1 MTCIMRLRFS
11 CLIVAL
17 VATGCGGDV
26 SKGGPTPGRPSFEG
40 SRAHELVEVQVAFG
54 PRIPGT
60 IGHDRQLQWMLARL
74 DSFAPEV
81 SADTFAYVT
90 TYSDSLTL
98 INVLA
103 RYRPEADRRILLLAH
118 WDTRP
123 RSDRAKNPSEQD
135 LPVPG
140 ANDGGS
146 GTAVLLELAR
156 IMHHAIPPLGVDLLF
171 VDGEDYGPT
180 AADMFI
186 GARRY
191 ADQLSSLDPYRKP
204 VYGVLLDMV
213 GDADP
218 RFPIEGY
225 SAQHALPVARKVW
238 RTAARLG
245 YSDLFPQTVGIR
257 LSDDHVPLIEAGLQT
272 IDIIDFTYGGSDNAY
287 WHTPEDIPSN
297 VSAET
302 LEVVGEVISELIY
315 SGG

>member
-1 MTCIMRLRFS
+1 MRSSLS
-11 CLIVAL
+11 YLTTVL
-17 VATGCGGDV
+17 VIAGCGGDIPQ
-26 SKGGPTPGRPSFEG
+26 GPTPGRPSFEG
-40 SRAHELVEVQVAFG
+40 QQAHDLVELQVSFG

-60 IGHDRQLQWMLARL
+60 VGHDRQLRWMLARL

-81 SADTFAYVT
+81 IADTFTYVT

-98 INVLA
+98 VNVLA
-103 RYRPEADRRILLLAH
+103 RYRPEAERRLLLLAH

-123 RSDRAKNPSEQD
+123 RADQAKDPAQQE
-135 LPVPG
+135 LHVPG

-156 IMHHAIPPLGVDLLF
+156 IMSDALPPLGIDLLF
-171 VDGEDYGPT
+171 VDGEDYGPE

-191 ADQLSSLDPYRKP
+191 ADQLSFLSPGERP
-204 VYGVLLDMV
+204 MYGVLLDMV

-218 RFPIEGY
+218 SFPIEGY
-225 SAQHALPVARKVW
+225 SAQHALPVVQKVW

-245 YSDLFPQTVGIR
+245 YSNVFPESVGIR
-257 LSDDHVPLIEAGLQT
+257 LSDDHIPLNEAGLQT
-272 IDIIDFTYGGSDNAY
+272 VNIIDFTYGGSDNMY
-287 WHTPEDIPSN
+287 WHTPEDLPSH
-297 VSAET
+297 VSATT
-302 LEVVGEVISELIY
+302 LEIVGEVITELIS